1 MWGNAGEVMF
11 FAGMVLLAFFA
22 IVAMVTSRLIDL
34 DQISTWTQGPRFWF
48 GLLVLSSVVFVGA
61 YGLVRSLFQ
70 LGASAERRSV
80 IARRAQAISEPAT
93 GHLEPPVEYPTVPK
107 VDSLMESP
115 GTRLGYRLAQQAT
128 PAWSLH
134 ALGLFS
140 LMWFGFLGVLLAVV
154 TKSFFDGNVRW
165 FLLLITAVLVFVAVR
180 MTGWFFRQIA
190 SAVRVGPTHVE
201 ISRLPLYPGEQAL
214 VSLTQTG
221 RMTLTKL
228 RLSLV
233 CEEEAIFREGTNV
246 RVEKIR
252 AYEQSVLTE
261 NLVEVTPKRAIQ
273 LDGPIEVPVDA
284 MHSFESPSNSIRW
297 LLLVQGRQKAG
308 ANFERR
314 FPLVV
319 YPPREPR
326 T

>member
-1 MWGNAGEVMF
+1 MF

-22 IVAMVTSRLIDL
+22 IVAVVTSRLIEVDH
-34 DQISTWTQGPRFWF
+34 ISTWTQGPRFWF

-70 LGASAERRSV
+70 IGASAERRSM
-80 IARRAQAISEPAT
+80 IAKRAQAISEPAT
-93 GHLEPPVEYPTVPK
+93 GFLEAPLEYPTVPK
-107 VDSLMESP
+107 VDALMESP

-140 LMWFGFLGVLLAVV
+140 LMWFGLLGVILAVV
-154 TKSFFDGNVRW
+154 TKSFLAGNPRW
-165 FLLLITAVLVFVAVR
+165 FLLLVTCALVFVAVR
-180 MTGWFFRQIA
+180 MTGWFFRHLA

-201 ISRLPLYPGEQAL
+201 ISRLPLYPGEQAM
-214 VSLTQTG
+214 VSLTQSG
-221 RMTLTKL
+221 RMTLTKV

-246 RVEKIR
+246 RVERVR

-284 MHSFESPSNSIRW
+284 MHSFESPSNSVRW
-297 LLLVQGRQKAG
+297 YLCVQGRQRAG
-308 ANFERR
+308 ASFERR

-319 YPPREPR
+319 YPPRGGR